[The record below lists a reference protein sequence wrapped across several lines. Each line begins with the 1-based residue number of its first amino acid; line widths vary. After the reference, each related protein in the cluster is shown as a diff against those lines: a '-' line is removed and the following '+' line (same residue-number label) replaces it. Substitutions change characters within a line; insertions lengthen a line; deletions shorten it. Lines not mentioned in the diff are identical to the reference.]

1 MQSPE
6 FELMQKEMQ
15 FPSKGDN
22 QVIDPSIGWTLFL
35 NANSTSFSKTNS
47 LFCFQ
52 IRWLHYSSLGL
63 EISAHPFQFL
73 SKKVLFSE
81 HLYIF
86 CLFPFAEREGKEF
99 KL

>member
-52 IRWLHYSSLGL
+52 IR
-63 EISAHPFQFL
+63 
-73 SKKVLFSE
+73 
-81 HLYIF
+81 
-86 CLFPFAEREGKEF
+86 
-99 KL
+99 